1 MLRGNHP
8 ATVDAK
14 FRIKIPTAF
23 RNYIRERYG
32 DDLFLTSFT
41 GENVLVYPL
50 PEWSAMEERIQ
61 RIPSM
66 NPSRQKLLNRVNY
79 YGAMTGMDKQGRVLV
94 PQLLRESADVQGEVV
109 VMGQMSHLEVWNH
122 ETFKSQLDEAP
133 LTDDDYRT
141 LAELG
146 I

>member
-14 FRIKIPTAF
+14 SRVKVPTAF
-23 RNYIRERYG
+23 RNLIRETYG

-41 GENVLVYPL
+41 GENVLVYPMA
-50 PEWSAMEERIQ
+50 EWSRMEERLQ

-66 NPSRQKLLNRVNY
+66 NPSRQRLMARVNY
-79 YGAMTGMDKQGRVLV
+79 FGAVASMDRQGRLLV
-94 PQLLRESADVQGEVV
+94 PQLLRESAHIDGEVV
-109 VMGQMSHLEVWNH
+109 VMGQLTHLEVWNH
-122 ETFKSQLDEAP
+122 EIFRSRLTDAP
-133 LTDDDYRT
+133 LTEDDLQV
-141 LAELG
+141 LADMG